1 MGFFSNTATLLNI
14 GGDATSKTMQLPSSK
29 DYSFDQLQGQAMSAL
44 NTYDNASGELLSSGM
59 GTQMPE
65 TYNDLG
71 GLTNTAMYTTLQPQN
86 VNMGNIVQYTQALE
100 QGCFDT
106 DLTSAQ
112 SMADRAR
119 YSELFEG
126 L

>member
-1 MGFFSNTATLLNI
+1 MGFFANTATMLNI
-14 GGDATSKTMQLPSSK
+14 GGDATSKTMLLPSSK
-29 DYSFDQLQGQAMSAL
+29 DFSFDQLQGKTMSAVQ
-44 NTYDNASGELLSSGM
+44 TYGDATGELLTSGE
-59 GTQMPE
+59 GTGMPE

-86 VNMGNIVQYTQALE
+86 VGMGNIVQYTQSLE
-100 QGCFDT
+100 QADFDT